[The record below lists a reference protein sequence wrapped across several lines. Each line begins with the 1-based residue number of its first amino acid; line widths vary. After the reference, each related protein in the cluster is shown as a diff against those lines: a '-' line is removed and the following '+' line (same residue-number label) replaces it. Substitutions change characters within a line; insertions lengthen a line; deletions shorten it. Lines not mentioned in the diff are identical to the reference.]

1 MATFQAK
8 PRSVILL
15 DDHEVIRH
23 GLAARLA
30 LERDLEVIGSHA
42 SSRELLIGMAQR
54 PADIVVIDFMLGP
67 SDVDGVNLIRALR
80 VKFPSCKI
88 LVFSAHYSPA
98 TVALALQAGARGFV
112 GKSQDMD
119 ELVAA
124 IHTVVRGQIYL
135 QQSMAADVASFSEA
149 SSQAGEGADTLI
161 SNPNLSPREREVLRC
176 CLDGMSVSDIAAKFS
191 RSANTIS
198 TQKQSAFRKLGI
210 RTDNELF
217 KIRHQLEKQ

>member
-1 MATFQAK
+1 MTTYQAQT
-8 PRSVILL
+8 RTVILL

-30 LERDLEVIGSHA
+30 QERDLEVIGSHA
-42 SSRELLIGMAQR
+42 SSRELLTGMAQR
-54 PADIVVIDFMLGP
+54 AADVAVIDFMLGP
-67 SDVDGVNLIRALR
+67 ADIDGVNLIRAVK
-80 VKFPSCKI
+80 VKFPNSKI

-98 TVALALQAGARGFV
+98 TVALALQAGARGFI

-124 IHTVVRGQIYL
+124 IHTVARGQIYL
-135 QQSMAADVASFSEA
+135 QQSMAAEVALFSEER
-149 SSQAGEGADTLI
+149 SQLGKGVDTLI
-161 SNPNLSPREREVLRC
+161 SNRSLSPREREVLRC
-176 CLDGMSVSDIAAKFS
+176 CLDGMSVSDIASKFS